1 MPCGF
6 SGHWPGSC
14 AGLGMDP
21 LRVLWKGPSKIISPQ
36 RVAPWR
42 QKGAVGEMCWSDGEK
57 RSLYN
62 LGDSW
67 CDQCTAAPRRTLPG
81 LSSAAQQ
88 PFTLFSSWALLITQ
102 SQSLPAPPHSLLLLQ
117 TVLRLATRSPHIYGH
132 LFWALNSGPFFPERS
147 SNRGS
152 SLSPQARAE
161 LNENISLPC
170 LLLVIL
176 ITVVTLRLGMVGRG
190 PSLRSILFPFCS
202 PHSCAPRAVGA
213 RMGWGWDGGTT
224 LSPTSVFPC
233 LNPALGT

>member
-88 PFTLFSSWALLITQ
+88 PFTFFSSWALLN
-102 SQSLPAPPHSLLLLQ
+102 H
-117 TVLRLATRSPHIYGH
+117 
-132 LFWALNSGPFFPERS
+132 PE
-147 SNRGS
+147 
-152 SLSPQARAE
+152 PE
-161 LNENISLPC
+161 
-170 LLLVIL
+170 
-176 ITVVTLRLGMVGRG
+176 
-190 PSLRSILFPFCS
+190 PSCS
-202 PHSCAPRAVGA
+202 PSQPAAPTDCSQISYKIPTYIWAPVLGPEL
-213 RMGWGWDGGTT
+213 GPL
-224 LSPTSVFPC
+224 LSRKKQQQRFKSEPP
-233 LNPALGT
+233 GKGRIK